1 MKVDINCDMGEGY
14 GRWSLG
20 DDAAMMDVI
29 TSANVACGF
38 HGGDPGIMVATAR
51 MAKARGVSVGAHPGF
66 NDLWGF
72 GRRVIRGDTMAEIET
87 MIAYQIGAMQA
98 CASLAGHAVT
108 HVKAHGALGNLS
120 NDEPDFA
127 MALGRAIKAVD
138 PALIYVT
145 MPGLPTERAAE
156 ALNLATAS
164 EVFADRA
171 YEDDGQLVG
180 RKMPGAVLHDADA
193 AAARVLAMVRD
204 QAITSVGGRRIPA
217 RIDTVC
223 VHGDGA
229 TAVAMARRVR
239 AVLEADGVEIRPF
252 AACPS
257 LKGRDQRRAL
267 DGARAPG

>member
-20 DDAAMMDVI
+20 DDAAMMEII

-38 HGGDPGIMVATAR
+38 HGGDPNIMVETAR
-51 MAKARGVSVGAHPGF
+51 MAKARGVNVGAHPGF

-98 CASLAGHAVT
+98 CAALAGVKVT
-108 HVKAHGALGNLS
+108 HVKAHGALGNLVS
-120 NDEPDFA
+120 AEDEFA
-127 MALGRAIKAVD
+127 WALGRAIKAVD
-138 PALIYVT
+138 PSLVYMV
-145 MPGLPTERAAE
+145 MPGRPTERAA
-156 ALNLATAS
+156 ADLGLATVS

-171 YEDDGQLVG
+171 YEEDGDLVS
-180 RKMPGAVLHDADA
+180 RKKPGAVLHDAEA
-193 AAARVLAMVRD
+193 AARRVLAMVRD
-204 QAITSVGGRRIPA
+204 QAITAASGKRIPA
-217 RIDTVC
+217 RVETVC

-239 AVLEADGVEIRPF
+239 EVLEAGGVEVAPF
-252 AACPS
+252 GP
-257 LKGRDQRRAL
+257 
-267 DGARAPG
+267 

>member
-1 MKVDINCDMGEGY
+1 MKVDLNCDMGEGY

-20 DDAAMMDVI
+20 DDAAMLDVV

-38 HGGDPGIMVATAR
+38 HGGDPNIMVATAR
-51 MAKARGVSVGAHPGF
+51 LAKAKGVSVGAHPGF

-72 GRRVIRGDTMAEIET
+72 GRRVVRGDTMAEIET

-98 CASLAGHAVT
+98 CAALAGHRVT

-138 PALIYVT
+138 ASLVYVT

-156 ALNLATAS
+156 SLGLAAAA
-164 EVFADRA
+164 EVFADRT
-171 YEDDGQLVG
+171 YDDSGNLTS
-180 RKMPGAVLHDADA
+180 RKVAGSVLHDADE

-204 QAITSVGGRRIPA
+204 GAITTLTGKRLPA
-217 RIDTVC
+217 RIDTIC

-229 TAVAMARRVR
+229 TAVSMARRVR
-239 AVLEADGVEIRPF
+239 EVLEADGVEIRPF
-252 AACPS
+252 AAS
-257 LKGRDQRRAL
+257 
-267 DGARAPG
+267 

>member
-38 HGGDPGIMVATAR
+38 HGGDPNIMVETSR
-51 MAKARGVSVGAHPGF
+51 LAKEKGVSVGAHPGF

-72 GRRVIRGDTMAEIET
+72 GRRVIRGDTMAEVET
-87 MIAYQIGAMQA
+87 MIAYQIGALQA
-98 CASLAGHAVT
+98 CAAVGGHRVT
-108 HVKAHGALGNLS
+108 HVKAHGALGNLT

-127 MALGRAIKAVD
+127 MALGRAMKAVD
-138 PALIYVT
+138 PTLIYVT
-145 MPGLPTERAAE
+145 MPGLATERAAE
-156 ALNLATAS
+156 SLGLATAS

-171 YEDDGQLVG
+171 YEDDGQLVS
-180 RKMPGAVLHDADA
+180 RKKPGSVLHDAEMA
-193 AAARVLAMVRD
+193 AQRVLAMVRD
-204 QAITSVGGRRIPA
+204 GAITAVSGKRIPA

-239 AVLEADGVEIRPF
+239 EVLEADGVAIRPF
-252 AACPS
+252 AAV
-257 LKGRDQRRAL
+257 
-267 DGARAPG
+267 